1 MATIP
6 RPTIFSA
13 SVMPM
18 GMSRGGGSETCAVCI
33 QTAALAQD
41 LLNAVTSIHK
51 IHLKVTG
58 LGSFA
63 AHTAL
68 NTFYDE
74 IGDHADSVVEQF
86 QGAEEKILELPNTAP
101 TELNSVEET
110 IDYLRKL
117 KEKTAALQSI
127 MPHSEIVNQLDEV
140 KSLIDSTKY
149 KLIFLK

>member
-1 MATIP
+1 M
-6 RPTIFSA
+6 
-13 SVMPM
+13 
-18 GMSRGGGSETCAVCI
+18 

-41 LLNAVTSIHK
+41 LLNSVTSIHK
-51 IHLKVTG
+51 IHLKITG

-63 AHTAL
+63 AHKAL
-68 NTFYDE
+68 NEFYDE
-74 IGDHADSVVEQF
+74 IGDLADNVVEQF
-86 QGAEEKILELPNTAP
+86 QGAEEKILEMPNTAP

-149 KLIFLK
+149 KLLFLK

>member
-1 MATIP
+1 MRSLQKP
-6 RPTIFSA
+6 GIFSVSTA
-13 SVMPM
+13 SMSAMMPQA
-18 GMSRGGGSETCAVCI
+18 ETCAVCL

-41 LLNAVTSIHK
+41 LLNSVTTIHK

-63 AHTAL
+63 AHKAL
-68 NTFYDE
+68 NEFYDE

-86 QGAEEKILELPNTAP
+86 QGAEEKLLEMPNTAP
-101 TELNSVEET
+101 VELNSVEET

-149 KLIFLK
+149 KLLFLK

>member
-1 MATIP
+1 M
-6 RPTIFSA
+6 
-13 SVMPM
+13 MPQA
-18 GMSRGGGSETCAVCI
+18 ETCAVCL

-41 LLNAVTSIHK
+41 LLNAVTTIHK
-51 IHLKVTG
+51 IHLKITG
-58 LGSFA
+58 LGSYA
-63 AHTAL
+63 AHKAL
-68 NTFYDE
+68 NEFYDE
-74 IGDHADSVVEQF
+74 IGDLADNVVEQF
-86 QGAEEKILELPNTAP
+86 QGAEEKLLEMPNTAP
-101 TELNSVEET
+101 TELNSVEEA

>member
-1 MATIP
+1 MRSLQKP
-6 RPTIFSA
+6 GIFSVSGA
-13 SVMPM
+13 SIAAMMPQT
-18 GMSRGGGSETCAVCI
+18 ETCGMCI

-41 LLNAVTSIHK
+41 LLNSVTSIHK
-51 IHLKVTG
+51 IHLKITG

-63 AHTAL
+63 AHKAL
-68 NTFYDE
+68 NEFYDE
-74 IGDHADSVVEQF
+74 IGDLADGVVEQF

-117 KEKTAALQSI
+117 KDKTAALQYI

-149 KLIFLK
+149 KLLFLK

>member
-6 RPTIFSA
+6 RPSIFSA
-13 SVMPM
+13 SSSSM
-18 GMSRGGGSETCAVCI
+18 MSNGGSETCAMCL
-33 QTAALAQD
+33 QTAAYVQD
-41 LLNAVTSIHK
+41 LLNSVTSIHR

-63 AHTAL
+63 AHSAL

-74 IGDHADSVVEQF
+74 IGDHADSIAEQF
-86 QGAEEKILELPNTAP
+86 QGAEEKLLEMPNTAP
-101 TELNSVEET
+101 TELNSVEEA

-117 KEKTAALQSI
+117 KEKAAALQSI

-140 KSLIDSTKY
+140 KSLIDSAKY

>member
-1 MATIP
+1 MRSLQKP
-6 RPTIFSA
+6 GIFSVSTA
-13 SVMPM
+13 SLSAMMPQA
-18 GMSRGGGSETCAVCI
+18 ETCAVCI

-51 IHLKVTG
+51 IHLKITG

-63 AHTAL
+63 AHKAL
-68 NTFYDE
+68 NEFYDE

-86 QGAEEKILELPNTAP
+86 QGAEEKLLEMPNTAP

-117 KEKTAALQSI
+117 KDKTAALQSI

>member
-1 MATIP
+1 MQRLQ
-6 RPTIFSA
+6 RPSVFS
-13 SVMPM
+13 SSSMNMMPQA
-18 GMSRGGGSETCAVCI
+18 ETCAVCL

-41 LLNAVTSIHK
+41 LLNAVTTIHK

-58 LGSFA
+58 LGSYA
-63 AHTAL
+63 AHKAL
-68 NTFYDE
+68 NEFYDE

-86 QGAEEKILELPNTAP
+86 QGAEEKLLEMPNTAP
-101 TELNSVEET
+101 VELNSVEET

>member
-6 RPTIFSA
+6 RPSIFSA
-13 SVMPM
+13 SSMPM
-18 GMSRGGGSETCAVCI
+18 GMPRSSGTETCAVCM

-41 LLNAVTSIHK
+41 LLNSVTSIHK
-51 IHLKVTG
+51 IHLKITG

-63 AHTAL
+63 AHKAL
-68 NTFYDE
+68 NEFYDE
-74 IGDHADSVVEQF
+74 IGDLADNVVEQF
-86 QGAEEKILELPNTAP
+86 QGAEEKILEMPNTAP

-149 KLIFLK
+149 KLLFLK

>member
-1 MATIP
+1 MQRLQ
-6 RPTIFSA
+6 RPSVFS
-13 SVMPM
+13 SSPMNMMPQA
-18 GMSRGGGSETCAVCI
+18 ETCAVCL

-41 LLNAVTSIHK
+41 LLNAVTTIHK
-51 IHLKVTG
+51 IHLKITG
-58 LGSFA
+58 LGSYA
-63 AHTAL
+63 AHKAL
-68 NTFYDE
+68 NEFYDE
-74 IGDHADSVVEQF
+74 IGDLADNVVEQF
-86 QGAEEKILELPNTAP
+86 QGAEEKLLEMPNTAP
-101 TELNSVEET
+101 TELNSVEEA